1 MTINNILFL
10 KQRWNSVFIVKMI
23 LRNFHAIFFP
33 VIDYIA
39 ITFKICDSSYY
50 YYFYYLSLLFQC
62 LKDCH
67 VSRFIFIY
75 SSRFVLNFSMCHLV
89 LILGS
94 WHVVLKLELW
104 NQPHFNK
111 AQCLSSSEDMK
122 HKKDMEL
129 LEHFLRR
136 ATKIIRGLENNSFE
150 ERLRELSLIRK
161 LWGDLIVTFQ
171 YLKGAYKQ
179 GG

>member
-1 MTINNILFL
+1 
-10 KQRWNSVFIVKMI
+10 
-23 LRNFHAIFFP
+23 
-33 VIDYIA
+33 
-39 ITFKICDSSYY
+39 
-50 YYFYYLSLLFQC
+50 
-62 LKDCH
+62 
-67 VSRFIFIY
+67 
-75 SSRFVLNFSMCHLV
+75 
-89 LILGS
+89 
-94 WHVVLKLELW
+94 
-104 NQPHFNK
+104 
-111 AQCLSSSEDMK
+111 MK